1 VYYIVEKDGY
11 PVGSIVDQL
20 IPTENGYLC
29 TSHTVWYVDVYW
41 TYLFTYRGLVMELH
55 HDFAIIRAAK
65 TEIIDYLYSEYLCEI
80 DYTQP
85 QPVMTVFI
93 DPWDENPTPTYVYQ
107 LESGDKVFHPDLYSL
122 YIAAKDGLYPQ
133 AAYSGLFLNTKEF
146 TLIPGNLIV
155 HDEQSIDFEEYSI
168 SGFNVSFIEDDTFIT
183 MNSIVDQ
190 EGNLYYVTTPEQPG
204 LVVRRVT
211 EAEVLA
217 AEEQMPGAGYI
228 ISPMA
233 IPYSAN
239 IAVARPQHSIHSIID
254 ISGIDPTYVQLEDN
268 RQHIIDH
275 RQKHDQWHFTVEIR
289 KDYQQHLG
297 KYSLPIICEELA
309 LYSNKDMYIDPTL
322 PEVQELVQSI
332 LAGEQDA
339 WLAVNKLVNW
349 VYDYIKPIFISI
361 PRPVKHILD
370 EPLGTS
376 YEYAI
381 LFASLARAA
390 GIPTKIAEG
399 FRYSNRHWVGHI
411 WNEVWLG
418 EWIAVDPTYRQVAPD
433 ALLVKILEGTDVS
446 KITTHDA
453 AILPDFALNIRL
465 VDVLRKR
472 QLPQLVTG
480 IAGQTFTN
488 ADYAFSVTVPNNW
501 SFTSV
506 DNTSFI
512 ASANNNLA
520 HVVVELNNVPKETT
534 AQMILNSTLNMLV
547 STLEEY
553 DEINLYLPEISDTI
567 QIGGYEGASTGLG
580 YEVGGVLFFQ
590 EIYVVVV
597 EDLCYTI
604 GLTAPAMFYADYSED
619 FAEIIDSIVIY

>member
-1 VYYIVEKDGY
+1 
-11 PVGSIVDQL
+11 
-20 IPTENGYLC
+20 
-29 TSHTVWYVDVYW
+29 
-41 TYLFTYRGLVMELH
+41 M
-55 HDFAIIRAAK
+55 
-65 TEIIDYLYSEYLCEI
+65 
-80 DYTQP
+80 
-85 QPVMTVFI
+85 
-93 DPWDENPTPTYVYQ
+93 
-107 LESGDKVFHPDLYSL
+107 
-122 YIAAKDGLYPQ
+122 
-133 AAYSGLFLNTKEF
+133 
-146 TLIPGNLIV
+146 
-155 HDEQSIDFEEYSI
+155 
-168 SGFNVSFIEDDTFIT
+168 
-183 MNSIVDQ
+183 
-190 EGNLYYVTTPEQPG
+190 
-204 LVVRRVT
+204 
-211 EAEVLA
+211 
-217 AEEQMPGAGYI
+217 
-228 ISPMA
+228 
-233 IPYSAN
+233 
-239 IAVARPQHSIHSIID
+239 
-254 ISGIDPTYVQLEDN
+254 
-268 RQHIIDH
+268 
-275 RQKHDQWHFTVEIR
+275 EIR

-418 EWIAVDPTYRQVAPD
+418 EWIAVDPSYRQVAPD